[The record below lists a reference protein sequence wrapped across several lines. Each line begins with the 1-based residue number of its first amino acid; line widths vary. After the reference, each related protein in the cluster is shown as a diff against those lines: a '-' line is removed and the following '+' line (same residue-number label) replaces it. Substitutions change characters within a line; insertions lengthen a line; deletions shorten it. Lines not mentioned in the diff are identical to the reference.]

1 MAEGSY
7 PTVSKTDRV
16 LQDLQWLQVMR
27 EITLIVI

>member
-1 MAEGSY
+1 MAERSH

-27 EITLIVI
+27 EIILIVI